1 MKKYVSFCTIL
12 IGLFALVPLAG
23 RAEPQPENTTDVV
36 QRSMFMWSVE
46 KDGRSISIIGSL
58 HMATEDIYP
67 LPSPMLK
74 NFTAAERVLFEVNPL
89 TMDEMFRK
97 KLDEAGRLPRGR
109 KLKDEI
115 PPDMKE
121 RLEGT
126 LRRLD
131 LPKNAADEFKP
142 WFAALMI
149 SFSATAR
156 HHGDTLSMNHG
167 IDRYF
172 IRETRRSGKE
182 MSGLETTDDQ
192 LALFTSL
199 SEDLSLEFL
208 DKTLRE
214 LDELGPLFNRMIDA
228 WKNGDDDGLWEIVKE
243 SFDGYPEV
251 YQEWLVERNRAWL
264 ISLEKLFE
272 DDRRAFVVV
281 GAAHMVGPD
290 GLPELL
296 KARGYNVEQAH
307 QP

>member
-1 MKKYVSFCTIL
+1 MLVWL
-12 IGLFALVPLAG
+12 IALFPFAG
-23 RAEPQPENTTDVV
+23 WAEREPSSV
-36 QRSMFMWSVE
+36 FMWSAE
-46 KDGRSISIIGSL
+46 KDGHTITITGSL
-58 HMATEDIYP
+58 HMAPDDIYP

-74 NFTAAERVLFEVNPL
+74 AFAAADLISFEVNPL
-89 TMDEMFRK
+89 TMDDLFRK

-109 KLKDEI
+109 KLRDEI
-115 PPDMKE
+115 PQNVKD
-121 RLEGT
+121 RLEAT

-131 LPKNAADEFKP
+131 LPINAADEFKP

-149 SFSATAR
+149 SFSATVK
-156 HHGDTLSMNHG
+156 HHGDTLSMNNG

-172 IRETRRSGKE
+172 IQEARRGEKI

-199 SEDLSLEFL
+199 SDDLSLEFL

-228 WKNGDDDGLWEIVKE
+228 WKKGDDDGLWEIVKE
-243 SFDGYPEV
+243 SFDGYPDV
-251 YQEWLVERNRAWL
+251 YREWLVDRNVAWL
-264 ISLEKLFE
+264 KILETFFE
-272 DDRRAFVVV
+272 EKQRAFVVV

-296 KARGYNVEQAH
+296 KARGYNVEQVH
-307 QP
+307 KP